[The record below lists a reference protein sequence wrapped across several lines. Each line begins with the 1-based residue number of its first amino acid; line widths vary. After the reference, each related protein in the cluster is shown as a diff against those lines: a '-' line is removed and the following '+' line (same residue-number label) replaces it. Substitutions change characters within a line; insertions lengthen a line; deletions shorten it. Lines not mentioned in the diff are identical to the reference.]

1 METTLS
7 ASDKIS
13 HWSLVKIGGKG
24 SKSVILL
31 CIFAIAIGISTTN
44 LFLLIVNKIDLIEE
58 IGRIYGFN
66 KFVSYLPESKQLGT
80 VSKEEAII
88 ARLRPILIN
97 EGFNEIINYSFKPQ
111 KQDAEMQIIN
121 PLGLEFANLM
131 PNILKGIKMNK
142 VVANSGGPGSSITLD
157 PEIVFMRDRY
167 LKALEG
173 KPFDEMNLLI
183 QKQLE
188 MGVLSLSTEQI
199 KKVTLAYEPVWAIGT
214 GVTANPDQIQEIH
227 QFIRNLI
234 HQTFDE
240 TISNSIR
247 ILYGGSVKPTN
258 AEEIF
263 NLPDVD
269 GGLIGGAS
277 LKFADFQSIVEA
289 ADV

>member
-1 METTLS
+1 MCIRDS
-7 ASDKIS
+7 NKPNVD
-13 HWSLVKIGGKG
+13 VKIAPSFTNIYPLKKHFDSHQIDVIAQNVNQNSKG
-24 SKSVILL
+24 AFTGEVSVEMLKSIGVNCVIIGHSERRSLFGETDQIL
-31 CIFAIAIGISTTN
+31 FEKVNYATSNDMNVIFCIG
-44 LFLLIVNKIDLIEE
+44 EE
-58 IGRIYGFN
+58 IQQRQNG
-66 KFVSYLPESKQLGT
+66 
-80 VSKEEAII
+80 
-88 ARLRPILIN
+88 
-97 EGFNEIINYSFKPQ
+97 NY
-111 KQDAEMQIIN
+111 
-121 PLGLEFANLM
+121 
-131 PNILKGIKMNK
+131 
-142 VVANSGGPGSSITLD
+142 
-157 PEIVFMRDRY
+157 
-167 LKALEG
+167 
-173 KPFDEMNLLI
+173 FDVI

-188 MGVLSLSTEQI
+188 IGVLGLSTELI

-234 HQTFDE
+234 HQSFDE

-258 AEEIF
+258 AVEIF

>member
-1 METTLS
+1 MKRKKIVAGNWKMNMTLDES
-7 ASDKIS
+7 
-13 HWSLVKIGGKG
+13 
-24 SKSVILL
+24 
-31 CIFAIAIGISTTN
+31 
-44 LFLLIVNKIDLIEE
+44 IELS
-58 IGRIYGFN
+58 N
-66 KFVSYLPESKQLGT
+66 
-80 VSKEEAII
+80 A
-88 ARLRPILIN
+88 LIN
-97 EGFNEIINYSFKPQ
+97 IKKPNVDVLIAPSFTNIYTLKKHFDSHQIDVIAQNVNQNSKGAFTGEISVEMLKSIGVNYVIIGHSERRSLFGET
-111 KQDAEMQIIN
+111 DQILFEKVN
-121 PLGLEFANLM
+121 YATN
-131 PNILKGIKMNK
+131 NDMN
-142 VVANSGGPGSSITLD
+142 VIFCIGEELQQRQNGN
-157 PEIVFMRDRY
+157 Y
-167 LKALEG
+167 
-173 KPFDEMNLLI
+173 FDVI

-234 HQTFDE
+234 HQSFDE

-258 AEEIF
+258 AVEIF

-277 LKFADFQSIVEA
+277 LKFADFHSIVEA

>member
-1 METTLS
+1 MKRKKIVAGNWKMNMTLDES
-7 ASDKIS
+7 
-13 HWSLVKIGGKG
+13 
-24 SKSVILL
+24 
-31 CIFAIAIGISTTN
+31 
-44 LFLLIVNKIDLIEE
+44 IELS
-58 IGRIYGFN
+58 N
-66 KFVSYLPESKQLGT
+66 
-80 VSKEEAII
+80 A
-88 ARLRPILIN
+88 LIN
-97 EGFNEIINYSFKPQ
+97 IKKPNVDVLIAPSFTNIYNLKKHFDSHQIDVIAQNVNQNSKGAFTGEISVEMLKSIGVNCVIIGHSERRSLFGETDQILFEKVNYATSN
-111 KQDAEMQIIN
+111 D
-121 PLGLEFANLM
+121 
-131 PNILKGIKMNK
+131 MN
-142 VVANSGGPGSSITLD
+142 VIFCIGEELQQRQNGN
-157 PEIVFMRDRY
+157 Y
-167 LKALEG
+167 
-173 KPFDEMNLLI
+173 FDVI

-234 HQTFDE
+234 HQSFDE

-258 AEEIF
+258 AVEIF

-277 LKFADFQSIVEA
+277 LKFADFHSIVEA

>member
-1 METTLS
+1 MKRKKIVAGNWKMNMTLDES
-7 ASDKIS
+7 
-13 HWSLVKIGGKG
+13 
-24 SKSVILL
+24 
-31 CIFAIAIGISTTN
+31 
-44 LFLLIVNKIDLIEE
+44 IELS
-58 IGRIYGFN
+58 N
-66 KFVSYLPESKQLGT
+66 
-80 VSKEEAII
+80 A
-88 ARLRPILIN
+88 LIN
-97 EGFNEIINYSFKPQ
+97 IKKPNVDVLIAPSFTNIYTLKKHFDSHQIDVIAQNVNQNSKGAFTGEISVEMLKSIGVNCVIIGHSERRSLFGETDQILFEKVNYATSN
-111 KQDAEMQIIN
+111 D
-121 PLGLEFANLM
+121 
-131 PNILKGIKMNK
+131 MN
-142 VVANSGGPGSSITLD
+142 VIFCIGEELQQRQNGN
-157 PEIVFMRDRY
+157 Y
-167 LKALEG
+167 
-173 KPFDEMNLLI
+173 FDVI

-234 HQTFDE
+234 HQSFDE

-258 AEEIF
+258 AVEIF

-277 LKFADFQSIVEA
+277 LKFADFHSIVEA

>member
-1 METTLS
+1 MKRK
-7 ASDKIS
+7 KIVAGN
-13 HWSLVKIGGKG
+13 W
-24 SKSVILL
+24 
-31 CIFAIAIGISTTN
+31 
-44 LFLLIVNKIDLIEE
+44 
-58 IGRIYGFN
+58 
-66 KFVSYLPESKQLGT
+66 
-80 VSKEEAII
+80 
-88 ARLRPILIN
+88 
-97 EGFNEIINYSFKPQ
+97 
-111 KQDAEMQIIN
+111 
-121 PLGLEFANLM
+121 
-131 PNILKGIKMNK
+131 KMNM
-142 VVANSGGPGSSITLD
+142 TLD
-157 PEIVFMRDRY
+157 ESIELSNALIDIKKPNVDVMIAPSFTNIYPLKKHFDSHQIDVIAQNVNQNSKGAFTGEISVEM
-167 LKALEG
+167 LKSIGVNCVIIGHSERRSLFGETDQILFEKVNYATSNDMNVIFCIGEELQQRQNG
-173 KPFDEMNLLI
+173 NYFDVI

-188 MGVLSLSTEQI
+188 IGVLGLSTELI

-234 HQTFDE
+234 HQSFDE

-258 AEEIF
+258 ALEIF

>member
-1 METTLS
+1 MKRKKIVAGNWKMNMTLVES
-7 ASDKIS
+7 IELSNALINIKKPNVDVMIAPSFTNIYHLKKHFDSHQIDVIAQNVNQNSKGAFTGEIS
-13 HWSLVKIGGKG
+13 VEML
-24 SKSVILL
+24 KS
-31 CIFAIAIGISTTN
+31 IGINCVIIGHSERRS
-44 LFLLIVNKIDLIEE
+44 LFGETDQILFEKLNYATSNDMNVIFCIGEE
-58 IGRIYGFN
+58 LQQRQNG
-66 KFVSYLPESKQLGT
+66 
-80 VSKEEAII
+80 
-88 ARLRPILIN
+88 
-97 EGFNEIINYSFKPQ
+97 NY
-111 KQDAEMQIIN
+111 
-121 PLGLEFANLM
+121 
-131 PNILKGIKMNK
+131 
-142 VVANSGGPGSSITLD
+142 
-157 PEIVFMRDRY
+157 
-167 LKALEG
+167 
-173 KPFDEMNLLI
+173 FDVI

-188 MGVLSLSTEQI
+188 MGVLGLSTELI

-234 HQTFDE
+234 HKSFDE
-240 TISNSIR
+240 TISNPIR